1 VSTGPARP
9 AQPES
14 TSQLATLCDAFQ
26 ATAGVDPGAVALR
39 TSDGTVEF
47 TWLEYA
53 RRVRTIAAALAA
65 SGVRRGDTVALMLTN
80 RPEFHL
86 CDTAVFHLGATPFSI
101 YNTSA
106 PEQIAYLCANA
117 GNRVVIAEQQFIDR
131 VRAARGDRAEPHLL
145 VSVDGPSHGAVTLE
159 QLEAL
164 ADPDFDFERVW
175 REVQPD
181 DVLTLIYTSGTTGPP
196 KGVEITHA
204 NMLAQWSATSS
215 VLPLQRGDRITSYLP
230 AAHIGDRCFAHYCSA
245 IFGVQ
250 ITSIA
255 DLRSVGSVLPGLR
268 PTVWGAVPRVLEKLK
283 AGLESAIAA
292 EPDSDLRVELQDAIE
307 IGIAKVRLEHAGE
320 AIPDELAVSHR
331 QADEAVLSKLR
342 AKLGLGE
349 ARWIATAAAPLSHE
363 VHEFLLGLGLP
374 VTEIYGMSE
383 CSGVVT
389 GSSPSDARMGAVG
402 RALPGVD
409 VTLAADGELLVRAA
423 TIMRG
428 YRGEPE
434 KTADTIDSGSWLHTG
449 DIATIDGDGYVRIVD
464 RKKELII
471 NAAGKNMSPANI
483 ENELKAASPLIGQV
497 AVIGDS
503 RPYNVALLVL
513 DPDGAA
519 AFATA
524 NGLEGA
530 PIGAIA
536 QDPRARA
543 IVELAIAAANARLS
557 RAEQIKR
564 YELLSEEWPA
574 GGDELTPTM
583 KLRRKPISQKYA
595 AVIERLYDSSAAES
609 GLDPARTGWSG
620 RGDAE

>member
-1 VSTGPARP
+1 VSTVPARP
-9 AQPES
+9 AQPDA
-14 TSQLATLCDAFQ
+14 TSQFATLCDAFQ
-26 ATAGVDPGAVALR
+26 ATACVDPKAVALR
-39 TSDGTVEF
+39 NLDGSIEF
-47 TWLEYA
+47 TWREYA
-53 RRVRTIAAALAA
+53 RRVRTIAAGLAV

-117 GNRVVIAEQQFIDR
+117 GNRVVIAERQFLDR
-131 VRAARGDRAEPHLL
+131 VRAACGDRAEPHLL
-145 VSVDGPSHGAVTLE
+145 VSVDGPGDEAVTLE

-164 ADPDFDFERVW
+164 AEPGFDFERAW

-230 AAHIGDRCFAHYCSA
+230 AAHIGDRCFSHYSSA

-255 DLRSVGSVLPGLR
+255 DLKNVGSALPELR

-283 AGLESAIAA
+283 AGLESAITA
-292 EPDSDLRVELQDAIE
+292 EPNGRLRDELQDAIE
-307 IGIAKVRLEHAGE
+307 LGIAKVRLEQAGK
-320 AIPDELAVSHR
+320 AIPHDLAVAHR
-331 QADEAVLSKLR
+331 HADHAVLSRLR
-342 AKLGLGE
+342 AKLGLDE
-349 ARWIATAAAPLSHE
+349 ARWIATAAAPLSRE

-383 CSGVVT
+383 CSCVVT
-389 GSSPSDARMGAVG
+389 GSSPSDARVGAVG
-402 RALPGVD
+402 RALPGID
-409 VTLAADGELLVRAA
+409 VTLAADGELLVRGA

-434 KTADTIDSGSWLHTG
+434 KTADTIDSGGWLHTG

-483 ENELKAASPLIGQV
+483 ENELKASSPLIGQV

-503 RPYNVALLVL
+503 RPYNVALIVL
-513 DPDGAA
+513 DPDAAA

-524 NGLEGA
+524 HGLEE
-530 PIGAIA
+530 GAIDA
-536 QDPRARA
+536 IVQDPRART
-543 IVELAIAAANARLS
+543 IVERAVAAANARLS

-564 YELLSEEWPA
+564 YVLLSEDWPA

-583 KLRRKPISQKYA
+583 KLRRKPISEKYA
-595 AVIERLYDSSAAES
+595 AVIERLYDNSAAET

-620 RGDAE
+620 PGVAE